1 MYYYL
6 TTISKILFAIILF
19 RIFVIMLVSEV
30 GICHHSSWFLYK
42 RVMVYFRYELGSFLN
57 LPMPQNNKCNEGIL
71 QADLEECL

>member
-42 RVMVYFRYELGSFLN
+42 GY
-57 LPMPQNNKCNEGIL
+57 GIFSVWIGKL
-71 QADLEECL
+71 FKFTYAPEQ